1 MNGEQDLA
9 GRVAELERR
18 LGQETTGKSRR
29 IGRSAA
35 WLAIA
40 LLLTV
45 NLWMLWKGRQQAA
58 SERIQNHFWVV
69 CHPGASGEERR
80 AALTA
85 LVQAGNREWR
95 SARLQHLNLR
105 ESRFDG
111 VALDWADMEGC
122 DLTDASMVA
131 ASLHGANFQLA
142 KLRRADFSS
151 ADLSESFLR
160 KADLIDAS
168 FRKANL
174 RSASLEQADM
184 KRADFEEADLG
195 EANLLLG
202 VLNGANLKKARL
214 AWANLDAADFSG
226 ADLAD
231 ANFEGASIRDTYFAD
246 SNWWRAVGLPS
257 GTVERFKKEFAPTA
271 EAPEGLRKDYQ
282 EWLGKSGG
290 QPSGR

>member
-9 GRVAELERR
+9 GQVAALERR
-18 LGQETTGKSRR
+18 LDEGASGRFR
-29 IGRSAA
+29 PWGRSVA

-40 LLLTV
+40 LLLTG
-45 NLWMLWKGRQQAA
+45 NLWMVWKAQRQAA
-58 SERIQNHFWVV
+58 SERVQNHFWVL
-69 CHPGASGEERR
+69 CQPGASGEDRR

-95 SARLQHLNLR
+95 SARLQHLSLR

-111 VALDWADMEGC
+111 VALDWADLEGC
-122 DLTDASMVA
+122 DLADASMVA
-131 ASLHGANFQLA
+131 ASLHGANLQLG

-151 ADLSESFLR
+151 ANLSESFLR
-160 KADLIDAS
+160 KADLVDAS

-184 KRADFEEADLG
+184 KKADFEEADLG

-202 VLNGANLKKARL
+202 VLAGANLKKARL
-214 AWANLDAADFSG
+214 AWANLDAADLSG
-226 ADLAD
+226 ADLAG
-231 ANFEGASIRDTYFAD
+231 ASFEGASIRDTYFAD

-257 GTVERFKKEFAPTA
+257 GTIERFKKEFAPTA
-271 EAPEGLRKDYQ
+271 EAPEGLRKDYA
-282 EWLGKSGG
+282 EWLGKSGQ